1 MGVSSLVLG
10 ILSFFISA
18 TEEITILGLFLAILS
33 IVFGSIAIANKKK
46 RGLGIAGLVLSIF
59 AVIMFFSTI
68 FPNEENQNIENKNKT
83 SYNYEETISKEDYQE
98 LCEEYTYK
106 EIARNPDDFRG
117 KNIVF
122 TGEVIQVQE
131 GIGNSVTFRVNMTK
145 NEYGNYED
153 TVYCTYSYSDE
164 DSKILEDDI
173 IKIYGECQGDTS
185 YTSIFGQKV
194 TLPEI
199 EIKYFDLIEE

>member
-1 MGVSSLVLG
+1 MGVTSLVLG
-10 ILSFFISA
+10 ILSLFVCAI
-18 TEEITILGLFLAILS
+18 EDITILGMILAILS
-33 IVFGSIAIANKKK
+33 IIFGSIAIANKKRK
-46 RGLGIAGLVLSIF
+46 RLGIAGLVLSIF
-59 AVIMFFSTI
+59 AVIVFFSII
-68 FPNEENQNIENKNKT
+68 FPNEESQNVKNQNET
-83 SYNYEETISKEDYQE
+83 SYNYKETISKEDYQE
-98 LCEEYTYK
+98 LCEDYTYK
-106 EIARNPDDFRG
+106 QIARNPDKYIG
-117 KNIVF
+117 KYITF

-131 GIGNSVTFRVNMTK
+131 GIGNSVTLRINMTK
-145 NEYGNYED
+145 NEYGSYED

>member
-1 MGVSSLVLG
+1 ML
-10 ILSFFISA
+10 LSFIFV
-18 TEEITILGLFLAILS
+18 ILS
-33 IVFGSIAIANKKK
+33 IIFGGVAIGTKKK
-46 RGLGIAGLVLSIF
+46 RGLGIAGLILSLLTLFVLIRNF
-59 AVIMFFSTI
+59 DI
-68 FPNEENQNIENKNKT
+68 NEININNN
-83 SYNYEETISKEDYQE
+83 SYTNNVEETISKEEYQE

-106 EIARNPDDFRG
+106 EIARNPDKFRG

-122 TGEVIQVQE
+122 TGKVIQAQE
-131 GIGNSVTFRVNMTK
+131 GIGDSVTLRVNMTK

>member
-10 ILSFFISA
+10 ILSFFICA
-18 TEEITILGLFLAILS
+18 IEDITSFGFILAILS
-33 IVFGSIAIANKKK
+33 IIFGSIAIAKKK
-46 RGLGIAGLVLSIF
+46 MRGLGIAGLVLSIF
-59 AVIMFFSTI
+59 AVFMFLSIM
-68 FPNEENQNIENKNKT
+68 FPNEGNQNEN
-83 SYNYEETISKEDYQE
+83 SYTQEETLSKEEYQE

-106 EIARNPDDFRG
+106 EIARNPDDFEG
-117 KNIVF
+117 EYIVF

-131 GIGNSVTFRVNMTK
+131 GIGDSITLRVNMTE
-145 NEYGNYED
+145 NEYGYYED

-185 YTSIFGQKV
+185 YTSILGQKV
-194 TLPEI
+194 TLPKI

>member
-18 TEEITILGLFLAILS
+18 IEDITVLGLFLAILS
-33 IVFGSIAIANKKK
+33 IIFGSIAIANKKK
-46 RGLGIAGLVLSIF
+46 GLGVAGLVLSVLAIF
-59 AVIMFFSTI
+59 MFFSII
-68 FPNEENQNIENKNKT
+68 FPSVEKKNES
-83 SYNYEETISKEDYQE
+83 SYKYEETISKEEYQE
-98 LCEEYTYK
+98 LCEEYTYE
-106 EIARNPDDFRG
+106 EIARNPDDFKG
-117 KNIVF
+117 KNIVL

-131 GIGNSVTFRVNMTK
+131 GIGDSVTLRVNMTK

-153 TVYCTYSYSDE
+153 TVYCTYSYLKE

-199 EIKYFDLIEE
+199 EIKYFDTEM